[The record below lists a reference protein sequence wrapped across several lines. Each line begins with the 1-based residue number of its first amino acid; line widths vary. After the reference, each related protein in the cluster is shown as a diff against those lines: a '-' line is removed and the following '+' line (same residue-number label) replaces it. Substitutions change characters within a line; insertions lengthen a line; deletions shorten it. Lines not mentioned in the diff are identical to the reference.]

1 MPNGVKNAFQS
12 KQWKTCDIFSELE
25 NFNQEVLLLV
35 SNTFRL
41 VSFKPQF
48 EIVYLIFKISKEREG
63 GKGEKPPPPEAEK
76 IVAENW
82 CYFQRLYF

>member
-25 NFNQEVLLLV
+25 NFNQDVLLLV
-35 SNTFRL
+35 SITFRL

-63 GKGEKPPPPEAEK
+63 GKGENPPPPK
-76 IVAENW
+76 PKK
-82 CYFQRLYF
+82 LL